1 MHYSARVFHEGTQS
15 CCPVIN
21 MHEDITLI
29 CPRKEFKQSSPIF
42 VSYETIFGR
51 ILIFCIYSFKMPPR
65 LRPLLHGTVS
75 ASSRYQIEYQRKSGT
90 SKYDYILTEFDVVT
104 KRIRYGMN
112 GV

>member
-1 MHYSARVFHEGTQS
+1 
-15 CCPVIN
+15 
-21 MHEDITLI
+21 
-29 CPRKEFKQSSPIF
+29 
-42 VSYETIFGR
+42 
-51 ILIFCIYSFKMPPR
+51 MPPR